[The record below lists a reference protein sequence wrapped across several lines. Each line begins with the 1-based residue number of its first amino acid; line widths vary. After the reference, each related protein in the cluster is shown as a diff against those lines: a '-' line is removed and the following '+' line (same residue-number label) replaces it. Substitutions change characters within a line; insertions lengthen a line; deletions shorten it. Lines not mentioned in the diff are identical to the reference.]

1 MRKHFVL
8 AALVLGAF
16 TSIGFA
22 AESAAE
28 KALREYYPPQT
39 KVHLQNKSSANG
51 VEVEHYDITMSN
63 GGKAMASVTARGDL
77 LTTGWPVG
85 VSGITPAAQQTL
97 AVFKSPAQN
106 LTLEHVHCYYV
117 TIDAGGNKKFIA
129 EIDAVGRLKDLKS
142 PEELREDAKLPPAPA
157 AAAQQIKQVAAKRFK
172 GEQLENVFEAIH
184 NPGYYMIQ
192 MKNQHGNGWSIMNAQ
207 DDTIEY
213 RTAVARESLPPA
225 VQATINN
232 ELKNDKILN
241 IMSGGSRLYQVTQTV
256 GGEQISMLITPNG
269 GVEWM
274 NTRQL
279 HRGSQQSEAETAGH
293 RQQGGK

>member
-8 AALVLGAF
+8 AALALGAF
-16 TSIGFA
+16 TSSGFA

-39 KVHLQNKSSANG
+39 RVHLENKSKTNG
-51 VEVEHYDITMSN
+51 VEIEHYEVTMPN
-63 GGKAMASVTARGDL
+63 GKALASVTGRGDL

-85 VSGITPAAQQTL
+85 MAELTPGARETL
-97 AVFKSPAQN
+97 AVFKTPAQN
-106 LTLEHVHCYYV
+106 LTLEQVHAFYV
-117 TIDAGGNKKFIA
+117 VIDAGRNQRFVA

-142 PEELREDAKLPPAPA
+142 PEELHDDAKLVPAPA
-157 AAAQQIKQVAAKRFK
+157 AVVGQIKQVAAKRFK
-172 GEQLENVFEAIH
+172 GEQLENVFEASR

-213 RTAVARESLPPA
+213 RTAVAKDSLPAA
-225 VQATINN
+225 VQATIDK

-241 IMSGGSRLYQVTQTV
+241 IQAGGSRLYQVTQTI
-256 GGEQISMLITPNG
+256 GGEQITMLITPNG
-269 GVEWM
+269 SVDWM

-279 HRGSQQSEAETAGH
+279 HRGSQQTEAETIGH
-293 RQQGGK
+293 RLQGGK